1 MKCYETP
8 WGWFF
13 QFSFQEP
20 NVGFGIQRRD
30 YIPMARILRVIG
42 MERYKPI
49 SFENLP
55 HTIKTIITASATCM
69 VETAYSDI
77 KELSKKEQK

>member
-1 MKCYETP
+1 MKCYQTP

-20 NVGFGIQRRD
+20 NVGFGVRRIET
-30 YIPMARILRVIG
+30 IPFAHILRVIHTG
-42 MERYKPI
+42 DYTPVSYE
-49 SFENLP
+49 ELP
-55 HTIKTIITASATCM
+55 NMVKIIITASASCM